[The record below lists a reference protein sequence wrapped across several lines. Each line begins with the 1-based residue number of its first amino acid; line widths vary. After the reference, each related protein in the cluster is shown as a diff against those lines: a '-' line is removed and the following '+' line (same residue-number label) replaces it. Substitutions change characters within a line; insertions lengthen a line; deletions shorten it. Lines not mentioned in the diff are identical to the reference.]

1 MLWARMLD
9 IPPSE
14 MPYFWILVGWLVGS
28 YDVYGSQESI
38 VFLYFEW
45 SIDNLRNSNL
55 YFLSLWLQSTEG
67 EYGPYLKGLIVDQ
80 ICCMF

>member
-1 MLWARMLD
+1 MHQLGEIKADPLECHAL
-9 IPPSE
+9 SQN
-14 MPYFWILVGWLVGS
+14 VGHSSLRNALLLNTSRLVGS

-55 YFLSLWLQSTEG
+55 YFLSL
-67 EYGPYLKGLIVDQ
+67 
-80 ICCMF
+80 